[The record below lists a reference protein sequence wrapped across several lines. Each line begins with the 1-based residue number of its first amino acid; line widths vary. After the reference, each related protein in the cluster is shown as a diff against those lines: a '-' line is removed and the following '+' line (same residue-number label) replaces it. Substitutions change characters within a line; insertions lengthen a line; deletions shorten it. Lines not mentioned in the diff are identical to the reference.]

1 MKVAVRHNGQFIQGV
16 LCLVDASRNG
26 ASVILETAVT
36 PTMKLDLDR
45 GFVEV
50 NLWGMLETLEDSK
63 EE

>member
-1 MKVAVRHNGQFIQGV
+1 MKVTVRHNGQFIQGA

-50 NLWGMLETLEDSK
+50 NLFGMLEPLEDNR
-63 EE
+63 ED